1 MTARLFDIVLAGF
14 AIIVLSPLLLIAA
27 LGIRLSSSGPVLY
40 RAQRVG
46 KNGKLFTMYKFRSMH
61 VETGGFQ
68 SRITSADDPR
78 VFRFGAWLRFL
89 KLDELPQLFNIIKG
103 EMSIVGPRAEDPQIV
118 EKHYRPEH
126 YETLRM
132 PPGLA
137 SPGSIFNYTH
147 GERMLQ
153 GADAESIYAT
163 RLLPIKLALDRTY
176 VQHASVAYN
185 IRIIF
190 RTSWVIVLKT
200 IGKQEFS
207 DPPEM
212 NAAVRLLSLDKS

>member
-1 MTARLFDIVLAGF
+1 
-14 AIIVLSPLLLIAA
+14 
-27 LGIRLSSSGPVLY
+27 
-40 RAQRVG
+40 
-46 KNGKLFTMYKFRSMH
+46 
-61 VETGGFQ
+61 
-68 SRITSADDPR
+68 
-78 VFRFGAWLRFL
+78 
-89 KLDELPQLFNIIKG
+89 
-103 EMSIVGPRAEDPQIV
+103 
-118 EKHYRPEH
+118 
-126 YETLRM
+126 M

-137 SPGSIFNYTH
+137 SPGSIFSYTH

-176 VQHASVAYN
+176 VQHASIAYN